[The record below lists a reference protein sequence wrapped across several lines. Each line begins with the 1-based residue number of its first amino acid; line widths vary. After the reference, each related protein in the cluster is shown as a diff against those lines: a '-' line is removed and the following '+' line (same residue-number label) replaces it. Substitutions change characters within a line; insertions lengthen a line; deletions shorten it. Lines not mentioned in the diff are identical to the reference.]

1 MPHTFSFPPASAL
14 MAQATSVSG
23 LHNFG
28 DPDFT
33 VGLEIFLHSLNHEA
47 GLSQETGERLL
58 AQIRQR
64 LVSRLQVE
72 QWHTMHPAAAD
83 SVVGPSLSITGL
95 PRTGTTALT
104 NIMSLDDQ
112 FRPLRNW
119 EQTRPCPPPV
129 LAEEKQDPRRME
141 AAATLEWIRRERPE
155 FAAMH
160 LSDIDA
166 TEEDVE
172 LLGLS
177 FHAQQAALPIFGY
190 HAWWRAVDM
199 RPSFAF
205 HRRVIQLLQTH
216 RPPNTWLFKAPAHNF
231 HLDALFFAYP
241 DIKVVMTHRDPA
253 KAVPSAISLLC
264 SLQPA
269 GQRYSPQEFGRIYA
283 EHLRIGAER
292 AIAARARIGEDRFL
306 DVHHGQFVA
315 DPFGTL
321 ERIYAFL
328 GREFRPAVRAQMEAW
343 HTRNRSGA
351 HGQHRY
357 SADQFGLSAGQIR
370 SDFDFYIK
378 RFGVPIEG

>member
-1 MPHTFSFPPASAL
+1 MLETFRLPSAAAL
-14 MAQATSVSG
+14 IEEATRATG
-23 LHNFG
+23 LHDFG
-28 DPDFT
+28 DADFK
-33 VGLEIFLHSLNHEA
+33 VGLETFLDALCREPTLDDGTIS
-47 GLSQETGERLL
+47 RLL
-58 AQIRQR
+58 GLIRQR
-64 LVSRLQVE
+64 LASRLEVE
-72 QWHTMHPAAAD
+72 RWYRDHPEID
-83 SVVGPSLSITGL
+83 RTVVGPSVSITGL

-104 NIMSLDDQ
+104 NILSLDDR

-129 LAEEKQDPRRME
+129 LAEEANDPRRLE
-141 AAATLEWIRRERPE
+141 AKATLERIARDRPE

-190 HAWWRAVDM
+190 HAWWREVDM

-205 HRRVIQLLQTH
+205 HRRVIKLLQSR
-216 RPPNTWLFKAPAHNF
+216 RPPNSWLFKAPAHNF
-231 HLDALFFAYP
+231 HLDALFASYP
-241 DIKVVMTHRDPA
+241 DIRVIMTHRDPA
-253 KAVPSAISLLC
+253 KAVPSAVSLLC
-264 SLQPA
+264 SLQPV
-269 GQRYSPQEFGRIYA
+269 GQPFSPEEFGRVYA

-306 DVHHGQFVA
+306 DVHHHQFVA

-321 ERIYAFL
+321 ERVYAFV
-328 GREFRPAVRAQMEAW
+328 GREFSPAVRAKMEGW
-343 HTRNRSGA
+343 HARNHSGA
-351 HGQHRY
+351 HGSHRY
-357 SADQFGLSAGQIR
+357 SAEQFGLSVAGIR

-378 RFGVPIEG
+378 RFDVPLEG